1 MLSKEILLMSKKLYR
16 KIRQIVPEWLQRT
29 MVVVVAVVC
38 VDHHREWGVDG
49 DLWVANPITVEV
61 VAVEAVATDL
71 VVVVV
76 AAVAMEQVEIIVVD
90 LDLMVVVMVVIWV

>member
-29 MVVVVAVVC
+29 MVVAVAVVC
-38 VDHHREWGVDG
+38 VGHHREWVVDG
-49 DLWVANPITVEV
+49 DLWVVNPITVEV

-71 VVVVV
+71 VVVV